1 MKSKVQRIKRLKPST
16 LNKYS
21 AEQLAKHLDK
31 ICDIHPL
38 YRVDLAYSTIYYN
51 LTEDGYFPYTSINN
65 FCKREILS
73 AIEAVYRE
81 DDKTKAGKD
90 L

>member
-1 MKSKVQRIKRLKPST
+1 MKSTVQRIKRLKPST

-38 YRVDLAYSTIYYN
+38 YRVDLAYNTVYYN
-51 LTEDGYFPYTSINN
+51 LGDACFPYTSINT
-65 FCKREILS
+65 FCKREIIS
-73 AIEAVYRE
+73 AIEAAYRE
-81 DDKTKAGKD
+81 DDKAHAGKGF
-90 L
+90 